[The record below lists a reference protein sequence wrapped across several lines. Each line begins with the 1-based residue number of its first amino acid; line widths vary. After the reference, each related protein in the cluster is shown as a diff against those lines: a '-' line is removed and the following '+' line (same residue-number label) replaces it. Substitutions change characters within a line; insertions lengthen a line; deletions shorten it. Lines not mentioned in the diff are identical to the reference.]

1 MPRIS
6 RLTYNGC
13 GACLVALLFC
23 SAPAYAGKEPLP
35 DAELLE
41 FLGRYETSNGKAI
54 DPLQFANDQDPAK
67 KQTTTASSTK
77 DDSKSSSDWKKQRKD
92 GRYEK

>member
-1 MPRIS
+1 M
-6 RLTYNGC
+6 
-13 GACLVALLFC
+13 ALLFC

-54 DPLQFANDQDPAK
+54 DPLQFADDQDPAK

-77 DDSKSSSDWKKQRKD
+77 DDSKSSSDRKKQRKD

>member
-13 GACLVALLFC
+13 GACLAALLCC
-23 SAPAYAGKEPLP
+23 SAPACAGNEPLP

-54 DPLQFANDQDPAK
+54 DPLQFADDKDPTK
-67 KQTTTASSTK
+67 KQTSTASSTK
-77 DDSKSSSDWKKQRKD
+77 DDSKSSSDRKKQRKD

>member
-13 GACLVALLFC
+13 GACLAVLLCC
-23 SAPAYAGKEPLP
+23 SAPACAGNEPLP

-54 DPLQFANDQDPAK
+54 DPLQFADDKDPAK
-67 KQTTTASSTK
+67 KQTSTASSTK
-77 DDSKSSSDWKKQRKD
+77 DDSKSSSDRKKQRKD

>member
-1 MPRIS
+1 M
-6 RLTYNGC
+6 
-13 GACLVALLFC
+13 ALCFC
-23 SAPAYAGKEPLP
+23 SAAAYAGNEPLP

-54 DPLQFANDQDPAK
+54 DPLQFADDKATSK
-67 KQTTTASSTK
+67 KQTTTATTTK
-77 DDSKSSSDWKKQRKD
+77 DDSTSSSDRKKQRKD